1 LKIFQVLVFSLLCIS
16 AASPQKPDSV
26 TIPAGAE
33 YNSGSIHRMLYGD
46 LWRDLWT
53 TPAKIPV
60 LDLNQFDGGLTPF
73 KKEDST
79 GTLSLFLQGSGGKIW
94 KFRSLNKFTT
104 VTLHPDLR
112 NTFAGKFF
120 QEMTA
125 AAPPAV
131 TLILSPMMDSLGIL
145 HSTPLLCF
153 IPDDVR
159 LGDFRDGFRNLPGTL
174 EIDSKSIDTTIISTE
189 NLIQRLLTAQNEKV
203 DGNAFLKERLFDVFV
218 NDWNRGPDQWEWMKP
233 GEPGNPLWK
242 PLPKNRDKAFS
253 RFDGLYP
260 KAASFV
266 IPEWTSFDGS
276 FPPPDRATRT
286 GGFLD
291 KMFLSEIS
299 RQDWDS
305 VADFVVAKLTNELF
319 DTALSRFPK
328 ELLPGSASYL
338 KNILVERRGNLKEF
352 SAGYYNY
359 INKVV
364 DIFST
369 DFNDKVEIIRTDTS
383 TVIAFLNQESGQEG
397 KTTVHYKKK
406 FDSRITEDIRIH
418 LVGGDDKVKITGYAE
433 SGPLIR
439 IDGGKGKDSFIDSSE
454 VGGWFL
460 NFLPFRRAEN
470 KNIFFD
476 DDPATVVI
484 DGPGT
489 VFRVQKPF
497 SENEVKDFFDPVV
510 PQHGRG
516 MSFNPVFDLS
526 STLGLQFGGGPVFTN
541 YDFRKKPWDSKISF
555 VVSYATKPKDYD
567 AEFEGWFNSII
578 EGTTIGFKAF
588 RKSIDFNRY
597 YGYGNETAY
606 DPEFSSK
613 GGYNISRVHYAAEV
627 SLDYDLFSGLHN
639 FYQVRLSRNDTE
651 VNFPGV
657 LVNLPAGQYGLGVLT
672 TITFGTGLLI
682 DKRDHPDLPLEGYYF
697 KASGYYTPKF
707 FYKRGEIYSGN
718 FDVRGYIPVPFLK
731 NSALALRVTGERVLG
746 DFPFFMS
753 AFLGGSK
760 NLRGFRNE
768 RFSGD
773 ASLYGCAELRIS
785 LGRLKTLVTSNIGLY
800 LFTEAG
806 RVFRNG
812 ESSTLWHVSNG
823 VGIWSHI
830 FDRALVIASSI
841 AFSQETVNLSL
852 STKVNF

>member
-1 LKIFQVLVFSLLCIS
+1 LKIFHILVFSLLCLS
-16 AASPQKPDSV
+16 AASPQKPDSITV
-26 TIPAGAE
+26 PAGAE

-53 TPAKIPV
+53 TLVKLPV
-60 LDLNQFDGGLTPF
+60 FDLKQLDGGLTPLR
-73 KKEDST
+73 KDDST
-79 GTLSLFLQGSGGKIW
+79 ETSTLFLQGSGGKIW
-94 KFRSLNKFTT
+94 KFRSLNKNTN
-104 VTLHPDLR
+104 VTLHPDLK

-153 IPDDVR
+153 MPDDVK
-159 LGDFRDGFRNLPGTL
+159 LGDFRDEFKNLPGTL
-174 EIDSKSIDTTIISTE
+174 EIDSRSIDTTVISTE
-189 NLIQRLLTAQNEKV
+189 NLIERLLREQNEKV
-203 DGNAFLKERLFDVFV
+203 DGNAYLKARLFDVFV
-218 NDWNRGPDQWEWMKP
+218 NDWNRGPDQWDWVKSTSS
-233 GEPGNPLWK
+233 GGYIWK

-260 KAASFV
+260 KAASFLL
-266 IPEWTSFDGS
+266 PEWTSFNGS
-276 FPPPDRATRT
+276 FPSPDLATRT
-286 GGFLD
+286 GRFLD
-291 KMFLSEIS
+291 KRFLSEIS
-299 RQDWDS
+299 RNDWDS
-305 VADFVVAKLTNELF
+305 VTNFVVTKLTDELF
-319 DTALSRFPK
+319 DTALNRFPK
-328 ELLPGSASYL
+328 EYRPGAAASL
-338 KNILVERRGNLKEF
+338 KNKLVERSGSLKEF

-369 DFNDKVEIIRTDTS
+369 DLNDKVEIIRTDTS
-383 TVIAFLNQESGQEG
+383 TVIAFSNPESDPEG
-397 KTTVHYKKK
+397 KTTVHYKKE

-439 IDGGKGKDSFIDSSE
+439 IDGGRGKDYFIDSSKVE
-454 VGGWFL
+454 GWFL

-476 DDPATVVI
+476 DDPATVVVE
-484 DGPGT
+484 GPGT
-489 VFRVQKPF
+489 VFRVEKPF
-497 SENEVKDFFDPVV
+497 SENEVKEFFDPVV

-516 MSFNPVFDLS
+516 MSINPVFDLS

-555 VVSYATKPKDYD
+555 VVSYATRPKDYD
-567 AEFEGWFNSII
+567 AEFEGYFNSII

-597 YGYGNETAY
+597 YGYGNETAF
-606 DPEFSSK
+606 DSEFSSK
-613 GGYNISRVHYAAEV
+613 GGHNISRVHYAAEV

-639 FYQVRLSRNDTE
+639 FYQIRLSRNDTE
-651 VNFPGV
+651 VNYPGG
-657 LVNLPAGQYGLGVLT
+657 LVNFPAGQYGVGVLT
-672 TITFGTGLLI
+672 TITFGTGFLI
-682 DKRDHPDLPLEGYYF
+682 DKRDHPDLPLAGYYF
-697 KASGYYTPKF
+697 KASGFYTPKF
-707 FYKRGEIYSGN
+707 FDTRGETYSGN
-718 FDVRGYIPVPFLK
+718 FDVRGYIPLPLLK
-731 NSALALRVTGERVLG
+731 NSALALRVTGEKVSG

-800 LFTEAG
+800 LFSEAG
-806 RVFRNG
+806 RVFNNG

-830 FDRALVIASSI
+830 FDRSLVIASSI